1 MASGVPRDVTKLYG
15 SLVCPSS
22 VVIHTELCVL
32 FELRLALSGRI
43 FGIGADKV
51 SMLLNIF
58 SEHSYFKF
66 VFNNN
71 KSQVILKFK
80 T

>member
-22 VVIHTELCVL
+22 VVMYTELCVL

-51 SMLLNIF
+51 SMLLNI
-58 SEHSYFKF
+58 SVNTVISKLYLIII
-66 VFNNN
+66 NL
-71 KSQVILKFK
+71 KSF
-80 T
+80 